1 MVGKLLSVES
11 KTIILKIDIK
21 PVKPTEKAGELKNKK
36 SVLPYEDRGMKYA
49 GAHFGNELMS
59 YVGLD
64 RPIRMAPTEII
75 ELEMKQM
82 YEDFNYEMQD
92 GSWIHFEFQ
101 SSDGKIEDLRRF
113 RQYEANA
120 SSTHGVAVTTYV
132 VYTGNVTNP
141 MTSFTE
147 GINTYRVIPI
157 LMGDRDGDQVI
168 GDVREK
174 LLQGQ
179 PLTKQDLL
187 PLVLTP
193 LMSGK
198 DTVGKRIK
206 TVFELLRE
214 AEHQSGGDLDKEE
227 LKKLES
233 IEYAFANKFLNYE
246 ELKEVEE
253 VLSMTTLGQMLF
265 ENGMKE
271 GMAKGR
277 AEGMEKSVVKIVTTM
292 ISKNKTV
299 EEIHDDTEIPITYI
313 QKIKDSLS

>member
-271 GMAKGR
+271 GM
-277 AEGMEKSVVKIVTTM
+277 EKSIVKIVTTM